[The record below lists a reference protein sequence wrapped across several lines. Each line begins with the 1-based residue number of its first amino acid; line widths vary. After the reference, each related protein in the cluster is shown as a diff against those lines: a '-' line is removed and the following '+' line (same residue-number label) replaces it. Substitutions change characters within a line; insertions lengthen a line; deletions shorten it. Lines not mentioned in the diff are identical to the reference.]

1 MGEYMFTTKKQAVI
15 KTMYGEFNLGNKLQ
29 NYAVVHNLENNDFD
43 VVTLQYHT
51 NAKRNV
57 DKIADAI
64 KELIRL
70 VLSALP
76 FVKRWNFK
84 ELTNKKKRAKIF
96 KKFSHNYLSVS
107 RPIDK
112 YNLDQSY
119 IDRFDYVFIGSDQ
132 VWNEE
137 FLDQEDLEFY
147 LGIHD
152 QAKTVGLAGS
162 FGVSSISDKHKEAYK
177 KGFEKMSS
185 VSVREDAGADIVHGL
200 IGKRPVVLI
209 DPVMSLNK
217 NEWLEISKEPS
228 WDLPRE
234 YILCYFLG
242 EKDAYFT
249 EIREFAED
257 NNLHVIDI
265 MDVVSPYFVIGPSEF
280 IYLISKAEYVCTDSF
295 HGCVLSLIFNKAF
308 RVYERIDKFRNM
320 SSRINT
326 LLTTFDCA
334 HAMSSGKWKE
344 IFDWESINK
353 TIEIKK
359 QEFADYLAS
368 SIS

>member
-1 MGEYMFTTKKQAVI
+1 MNSDEYWAIDTNLDTIIIMGEYMFTTKKQAVI

-137 FLDQEDLEFY
+137 FLDQEDLDKQKTLGDCVKKRIFISMTLSIPY
-147 LGIHD
+147 L
-152 QAKTVGLAGS
+152 
-162 FGVSSISDKHKEAYK
+162 
-177 KGFEKMSS
+177 
-185 VSVREDAGADIVHGL
+185 
-200 IGKRPVVLI
+200 
-209 DPVMSLNK
+209 
-217 NEWLEISKEPS
+217 
-228 WDLPRE
+228 
-234 YILCYFLG
+234 
-242 EKDAYFT
+242 
-249 EIREFAED
+249 
-257 NNLHVIDI
+257 
-265 MDVVSPYFVIGPSEF
+265 
-280 IYLISKAEYVCTDSF
+280 
-295 HGCVLSLIFNKAF
+295 
-308 RVYERIDKFRNM
+308 
-320 SSRINT
+320 
-326 LLTTFDCA
+326 
-334 HAMSSGKWKE
+334 
-344 IFDWESINK
+344 
-353 TIEIKK
+353 
-359 QEFADYLAS
+359 
-368 SIS
+368 